1 LSLTGSKLGCGE
13 GGCGAC
19 TVLVS
24 RCVDRDSGEV
34 EHRTVNGCLVSLC
47 SIDGCHVITVEGLS
61 SMSKLNF
68 HPIQSRLAEVSGS
81 QCGFC
86 TPGMVMTLYGIVTS
100 KSNTLPTMQDIEEG
114 FDGNLC
120 RCTGYRPI
128 LDTAKTLTS
137 TTFDKC
143 ISYPKQ
149 SSLSV
154 DRFEFRKKLQDYIPK
169 SIHIIGSTLL
179 DLYIIT
185 LMIL

>member
-1 LSLTGSKLGCGE
+1 
-13 GGCGAC
+13 
-19 TVLVS
+19 VLVS

-128 LDTAKTLTS
+128 LDTAKTFATDIDKLPSKKSSTLTS